1 MSLIPEGVAAAATE
15 PVAGTPTEPVV
26 APSFNFSELHEG
38 GVYKEG
44 VDWAKALEPLGLQD
58 QHGLFSKYKNVGETL
73 KGMGGLSK
81 LAGGKA
87 EGLKYPSD
95 PEDAAAVAAWRAG
108 VGAPETVEGY
118 NLDAPEELPEGMD
131 WNREMAGEYANV
143 LHKHHASPALVSELL
158 SLNTKLAVEQH
169 NLQNVDSTNAEA
181 AALEEQSKLLT
192 AEYGASLP
200 GVMAKAARAAIAAD
214 LDPASSLFNT
224 AANVKA
230 FAKYADLIGEDNL
243 PMNTADVHQTAQH
256 EADAIM
262 KDSNHPDN
270 AAYYAGDKAVFAK
283 VSTLLERAARAG

>member
-1 MSLIPEGVAAAATE
+1 MSLIPEDATAAAE
-15 PVAGTPTEPVV
+15 PVAGIPSESPV

-44 VDWAKALEPLGLQD
+44 LDWQKALTPLGLED

-87 EGLKYPSD
+87 EGLKFPTD
-95 PEDAAAVAAWRAG
+95 PEDAATVAAWRAG

-118 NLDAPEELPEGMD
+118 NLEAPGELPEGMEWD
-131 WNREMAGEYANV
+131 SEAASEYASV

-158 SLNTKLAVEQH
+158 AMNANMASEQF
-169 NLQNVDSTNAEA
+169 NLQNVDSTNAAA
-181 AALEEQSKLLT
+181 AALEEQSQLLT
-192 AEYGASLP
+192 AEFGASLP
-200 GVMAKAARAAIAAD
+200 GVMKKAARAAIAAD

-243 PMNTADVHQTAQH
+243 PMNTADVHQSAQH

-262 KDSNHPDN
+262 RDKSHPDN

-283 VSTLLERAARAG
+283 VTTLLERASRA